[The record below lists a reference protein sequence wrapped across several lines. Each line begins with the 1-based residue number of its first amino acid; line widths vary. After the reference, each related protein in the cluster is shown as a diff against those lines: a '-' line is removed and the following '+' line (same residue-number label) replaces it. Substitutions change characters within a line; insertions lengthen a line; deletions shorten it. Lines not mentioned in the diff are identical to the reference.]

1 VSALPLPSIGP
12 HGKGLTPPSR
22 PGGREGFLSD
32 VIVELGFADQAT
44 VEQAVRAARSPG
56 ATMDGVLLDT
66 GAITEDQLAHARAER
81 HGLFYLDLEVYD
93 VDPAA
98 ANLVAPEAARQHR
111 CVPVGWMGARLVLA
125 VADPSDA
132 STAAMVP
139 GLSDKKT
146 LAAVANGPALDQLIA
161 RLPLPAPHGELEAV
175 EDPAAPEPPAQLAP
189 PEPEPA
195 APVVAPA
202 PAPAPQP
209 QPPALEQELSDLGP
223 RLEDALARAREYQR
237 ELATSR
243 MEVEARAMELEV
255 LRTKLTDAEADTVR
269 ARAQAEHSGH
279 ELRSLRTQLE
289 TETWRRSAVE
299 ARLARVEADLFAAEQ
314 AAQEV
319 RDAQRRIRASL
330 ADDPQE
336 G

>member
-1 VSALPLPSIGP
+1 VSALPVPSIGP
-12 HGKGLTPPSR
+12 HGKGITPPTR

-66 GAITEDQLAHARAER
+66 GAITEDQLARARAER
-81 HGLFYLDLEVYD
+81 HGLLYLDLEVYD

-111 CVPVGWMGARLVLA
+111 CVPVGWMGARLLLA

-132 STAAMVP
+132 TTAAMLP
-139 GLSDKKT
+139 GLSDRKT
-146 LAAVANGPALDQLIA
+146 LAAVANGPALEDLLA

-175 EDPAAPEPPAQLAP
+175 EDPAAPDPPAP
-189 PEPEPA
+189 KEPA
-195 APVVAPA
+195 APES
-202 PAPAPQP
+202 APQ
-209 QPPALEQELSDLGP
+209 ALHEGLSDLGP

-243 MEVEARAMELEV
+243 MEVEARTMELEV

-279 ELRSLRTQLE
+279 ELRSLRSQLE
-289 TETWRRSAVE
+289 TETWRRSAIE
-299 ARLARVEADLFAAEQ
+299 ARLSRVEAELFAAEQ

-330 ADDPQE
+330 ADEPQE